1 MGSNLSDIEDGRL
14 TGLTDAFYSD
24 NKIAITSELSS
35 TEVIKSFIT
44 WNVDA
49 ISLRHQNGEN
59 LFQLNHVDF
68 LN

>member
-1 MGSNLSDIEDGRL
+1 MA
-14 TGLTDAFYSD
+14 GLQVLLNAFYSD

-49 ISLRHQNGEN
+49 ISATPSKWRE
-59 LFQLNHVDF
+59 FIQLNHVDS
-68 LN
+68 